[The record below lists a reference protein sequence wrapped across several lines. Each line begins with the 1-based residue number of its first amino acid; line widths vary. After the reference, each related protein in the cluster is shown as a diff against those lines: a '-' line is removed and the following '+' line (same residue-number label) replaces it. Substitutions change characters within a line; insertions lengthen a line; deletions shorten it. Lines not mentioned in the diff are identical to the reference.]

1 MKWFEYQMEVDQL
14 HAPDELKARLL
25 AMQPDTQKS
34 QNHSES
40 PAKKDRTV
48 RFPHWRRWAAGIAAC
63 AAVAVVGSQVMT
75 AMHPAGAG
83 ISTMSL
89 MDGGA
94 ASSTAASQ
102 APALAQYSMDA
113 AENGLAG
120 GLTRSA
126 AGTESAVAG
135 DKIIYTA
142 RLTLETKDYDA
153 ARAALEQ
160 ALADAGG
167 WMENSSESSY
177 DDSSRSL
184 SMTLRVPAENYE
196 SFLTAAGQA
205 ASLVNRSESA
215 DDVTAQYTDVAGRI
229 ANLEGQRD
237 RLRELQASA
246 GTLSDLLDEVSVD
259 AARFFFN
266 SRSSTS
272 ALDFDLD
279 LAVRQ
284 DSDNPV
290 YYVQYAHAR
299 ICSLVSRLAE
309 EGALVPDAA
318 AVDAALFETAE
329 EKALI
334 KTLSQLP
341 EVIRISARDYDP
353 SHVNRYLITLAGDFH
368 RFYNAC
374 RIKGEEAHVLSAR
387 LKLADTVRSV
397 IANCLALIGVTAPEK
412 M

>member
-246 GTLSDLLDEVSVD
+246 GTLSDLLDIEAQLSDVQYQLESWQSQLDWYDDQDLHPHRRDVPRAAGRGLCRGLAELCSRPGIHRRCAGWPVACGGD
-259 AARFFFN
+259 RGRRRGGCGDRPHPSPPVNAARTRN
-266 SRSSTS
+266 
-272 ALDFDLD
+272 
-279 LAVRQ
+279 
-284 DSDNPV
+284 
-290 YYVQYAHAR
+290 
-299 ICSLVSRLAE
+299 
-309 EGALVPDAA
+309 
-318 AVDAALFETAE
+318 
-329 EKALI
+329 
-334 KTLSQLP
+334 
-341 EVIRISARDYDP
+341 
-353 SHVNRYLITLAGDFH
+353 
-368 RFYNAC
+368 
-374 RIKGEEAHVLSAR
+374 
-387 LKLADTVRSV
+387 TV
-397 IANCLALIGVTAPEK
+397 
-412 M
+412 

>member
-34 QNHSES
+34 QNHSEP

-113 AENGLAG
+113 AENGLAAG
-120 GLTRSA
+120 SARSA

-246 GTLSDLLDEVSVD
+246 GTLSDLLDIE
-259 AARFFFN
+259 AQ
-266 SRSSTS
+266 
-272 ALDFDLD
+272 L
-279 LAVRQ
+279 
-284 DSDNPV
+284 SD
-290 YYVQYAHAR
+290 VQYQLESWQSQLDWYDDQVAS
-299 ICSLVSRLAE
+299 CTVTVSLREVETYTPTGETFLERLGAAFAE
-309 EGALVPDAA
+309 GWQNFVAGLASIAVVLAGLWPVVVIVAA
-318 AVDAALFETAE
+318 AVAAV
-329 EKALI
+329 
-334 KTLSQLP
+334 
-341 EVIRISARDYDP
+341 VIVRIR
-353 SHVNRYLITLAGDFH
+353 R
-368 RFYNAC
+368 R
-374 RIKGEEAHVLSAR
+374 R
-387 LKLADTVRSV
+387 
-397 IANCLALIGVTAPEK
+397 
-412 M
+412 

>member
-34 QNHSES
+34 QNHSEP

-113 AENGLAG
+113 AENGLSG

-246 GTLSDLLDEVSVD
+246 ETLSDLLDIE
-259 AARFFFN
+259 AQ
-266 SRSSTS
+266 
-272 ALDFDLD
+272 L
-279 LAVRQ
+279 
-284 DSDNPV
+284 SD
-290 YYVQYAHAR
+290 VQYQLESWQGQLDWYDDQVAS
-299 ICSLVSRLAE
+299 CTVTVSLREVETYTPTGETFLERLGAAFAE
-309 EGALVPDAA
+309 GWQNFVAGLASIAVALAGLWPVVVIVAA
-318 AVDAALFETAE
+318 AVAAV
-329 EKALI
+329 
-334 KTLSQLP
+334 
-341 EVIRISARDYDP
+341 VIVRIR
-353 SHVNRYLITLAGDFH
+353 R
-368 RFYNAC
+368 R
-374 RIKGEEAHVLSAR
+374 R
-387 LKLADTVRSV
+387 
-397 IANCLALIGVTAPEK
+397 
-412 M
+412 

>member
-34 QNHSES
+34 QNHSEP

-102 APALAQYSMDA
+102 APALAQYSMDT
-113 AENGLAG
+113 AENGLSG

-126 AGTESAVAG
+126 AGTERAVAG

-246 GTLSDLLDEVSVD
+246 GTLSDLLDIE
-259 AARFFFN
+259 AQ
-266 SRSSTS
+266 
-272 ALDFDLD
+272 L
-279 LAVRQ
+279 
-284 DSDNPV
+284 SD
-290 YYVQYAHAR
+290 VQYQLESWQSQLDWFDDQVAS
-299 ICSLVSRLAE
+299 CTVTVSLREVETYTPTGETFLERLGAAFAE
-309 EGALVPDAA
+309 GWQNFVAGLASIAVVLAGLWPVVVIVAAVAA
-318 AVDAALFETAE
+318 AV
-329 EKALI
+329 
-334 KTLSQLP
+334 
-341 EVIRISARDYDP
+341 VIVRIR
-353 SHVNRYLITLAGDFH
+353 R
-368 RFYNAC
+368 R
-374 RIKGEEAHVLSAR
+374 R
-387 LKLADTVRSV
+387 
-397 IANCLALIGVTAPEK
+397 
-412 M
+412 

>member
-113 AENGLAG
+113 AENGLSG

-246 GTLSDLLDEVSVD
+246 GTLSDLLDIE
-259 AARFFFN
+259 AQ
-266 SRSSTS
+266 
-272 ALDFDLD
+272 L
-279 LAVRQ
+279 
-284 DSDNPV
+284 SD
-290 YYVQYAHAR
+290 VQYQLESWQSQLDWYDDQVAS
-299 ICSLVSRLAE
+299 CTVTVSLREVETYTPTGETFLERLGAAFAE
-309 EGALVPDAA
+309 GWQNFVAGLASIAVALAGLWPVVVIVAA
-318 AVDAALFETAE
+318 AVAAV
-329 EKALI
+329 
-334 KTLSQLP
+334 
-341 EVIRISARDYDP
+341 VIVRIR
-353 SHVNRYLITLAGDFH
+353 R
-368 RFYNAC
+368 R
-374 RIKGEEAHVLSAR
+374 R
-387 LKLADTVRSV
+387 
-397 IANCLALIGVTAPEK
+397 
-412 M
+412 

>member
-34 QNHSES
+34 QNHSEP

-63 AAVAVVGSQVMT
+63 AAVAVAGSQVMT

-113 AENGLAG
+113 AENGLAAG
-120 GLTRSA
+120 AARSA

-142 RLTLETKDYDA
+142 YLTLETKNYDA

-246 GTLSDLLDEVSVD
+246 ETLSDLLDIE
-259 AARFFFN
+259 AQ
-266 SRSSTS
+266 
-272 ALDFDLD
+272 L
-279 LAVRQ
+279 
-284 DSDNPV
+284 SD
-290 YYVQYAHAR
+290 VQYQLESWQSQLDWYDDQVAS
-299 ICSLVSRLAE
+299 CTVTVSLREVETYTPTGETFLKRLGAAFAE
-309 EGALVPDAA
+309 GWQNFVAGLASIAVVLAGLWPVVVIVAAAAA
-318 AVDAALFETAE
+318 AV
-329 EKALI
+329 
-334 KTLSQLP
+334 
-341 EVIRISARDYDP
+341 VIVRIR
-353 SHVNRYLITLAGDFH
+353 R
-368 RFYNAC
+368 R
-374 RIKGEEAHVLSAR
+374 R
-387 LKLADTVRSV
+387 
-397 IANCLALIGVTAPEK
+397 
-412 M
+412 

>member
-34 QNHSES
+34 QNHSEP

-102 APALAQYSMDA
+102 APALAQYSMDT
-113 AENGLAG
+113 AENGLSG

-246 GTLSDLLDEVSVD
+246 GTLSDLLDIE
-259 AARFFFN
+259 AQ
-266 SRSSTS
+266 
-272 ALDFDLD
+272 L
-279 LAVRQ
+279 
-284 DSDNPV
+284 SD
-290 YYVQYAHAR
+290 VQYQLESWQSQLDWYDDQVAS
-299 ICSLVSRLAE
+299 CTVTVSLREVETYTPTGETFLERLGAAFAE
-309 EGALVPDAA
+309 GWQNFVAGLASIAVVLAGLWPVVVIVA
-318 AVDAALFETAE
+318 AVVAAV
-329 EKALI
+329 
-334 KTLSQLP
+334 
-341 EVIRISARDYDP
+341 VIVRIR
-353 SHVNRYLITLAGDFH
+353 R
-368 RFYNAC
+368 R
-374 RIKGEEAHVLSAR
+374 R
-387 LKLADTVRSV
+387 
-397 IANCLALIGVTAPEK
+397 
-412 M
+412 

>member
-102 APALAQYSMDA
+102 APALAQYSMDT

-120 GLTRSA
+120 SLTRSA

-142 RLTLETKDYDA
+142 RLTLETKDYDT

-246 GTLSDLLDEVSVD
+246 GTLSDLLDIE
-259 AARFFFN
+259 AQ
-266 SRSSTS
+266 
-272 ALDFDLD
+272 L
-279 LAVRQ
+279 
-284 DSDNPV
+284 SD
-290 YYVQYAHAR
+290 VQYQLESWQSQLDWYDDQIAS
-299 ICSLVSRLAE
+299 CTVTVSLREVETYTPTGETFLERLGAAFAE
-309 EGALVPDAA
+309 GWQNFVAGLASIAVVLAGLWPVVVIVAA
-318 AVDAALFETAE
+318 AVAAV
-329 EKALI
+329 
-334 KTLSQLP
+334 
-341 EVIRISARDYDP
+341 VIVRIR
-353 SHVNRYLITLAGDFH
+353 R
-368 RFYNAC
+368 R
-374 RIKGEEAHVLSAR
+374 R
-387 LKLADTVRSV
+387 
-397 IANCLALIGVTAPEK
+397 
-412 M
+412 

>member
-34 QNHSES
+34 QNHSEP

-102 APALAQYSMDA
+102 APALAQYSMDT
-113 AENGLAG
+113 AENGLSG

-246 GTLSDLLDEVSVD
+246 ETLSDLLDIE
-259 AARFFFN
+259 AQ
-266 SRSSTS
+266 
-272 ALDFDLD
+272 L
-279 LAVRQ
+279 
-284 DSDNPV
+284 SD
-290 YYVQYAHAR
+290 VQYQLESWQGQLDWYDDQIAS
-299 ICSLVSRLAE
+299 CTVTVSLREVETYTPTGETFLERLGAAFAE
-309 EGALVPDAA
+309 GWQNFVAGLASIAVVLAGLWPVVVIVAAVAA
-318 AVDAALFETAE
+318 AV
-329 EKALI
+329 
-334 KTLSQLP
+334 
-341 EVIRISARDYDP
+341 VI
-353 SHVNRYLITLAGDFH
+353 
-368 RFYNAC
+368 
-374 RIKGEEAHVLSAR
+374 
-387 LKLADTVRSV
+387 VRV
-397 IANCLALIGVTAPEK
+397 RRRR
-412 M
+412 

>member
-102 APALAQYSMDA
+102 APALAQYSMDT
-113 AENGLAG
+113 AENGLSG

-246 GTLSDLLDEVSVD
+246 GTLSDLLDIE
-259 AARFFFN
+259 AQ
-266 SRSSTS
+266 
-272 ALDFDLD
+272 L
-279 LAVRQ
+279 
-284 DSDNPV
+284 SD
-290 YYVQYAHAR
+290 VQYQLESWQSQLDWYDDQVAS
-299 ICSLVSRLAE
+299 CTVTVSLREVETYTPTGETFLERLGAAFAE
-309 EGALVPDAA
+309 GWQNFVAGLASIAVVLAGLWPVVVIVA
-318 AVDAALFETAE
+318 AVVAAV
-329 EKALI
+329 
-334 KTLSQLP
+334 
-341 EVIRISARDYDP
+341 VIVRIR
-353 SHVNRYLITLAGDFH
+353 R
-368 RFYNAC
+368 R
-374 RIKGEEAHVLSAR
+374 R
-387 LKLADTVRSV
+387 
-397 IANCLALIGVTAPEK
+397 
-412 M
+412 

>member
-94 ASSTAASQ
+94 ASSTAVSQ

-184 SMTLRVPAENYE
+184 SMTLRVPAKNYE

-205 ASLVNRSESA
+205 ASLVNRS
-215 DDVTAQYTDVAGRI
+215 
-229 ANLEGQRD
+229 
-237 RLRELQASA
+237 
-246 GTLSDLLDEVSVD
+246 
-259 AARFFFN
+259 
-266 SRSSTS
+266 
-272 ALDFDLD
+272 
-279 LAVRQ
+279 
-284 DSDNPV
+284 
-290 YYVQYAHAR
+290 
-299 ICSLVSRLAE
+299 
-309 EGALVPDAA
+309 
-318 AVDAALFETAE
+318 
-329 EKALI
+329 
-334 KTLSQLP
+334 
-341 EVIRISARDYDP
+341 
-353 SHVNRYLITLAGDFH
+353 
-368 RFYNAC
+368 
-374 RIKGEEAHVLSAR
+374 
-387 LKLADTVRSV
+387 
-397 IANCLALIGVTAPEK
+397 
-412 M
+412 

>member
-102 APALAQYSMDA
+102 APALAQYSMDT
-113 AENGLAG
+113 AENGLSG

-246 GTLSDLLDEVSVD
+246 GTLSDLLDIE
-259 AARFFFN
+259 AQ
-266 SRSSTS
+266 
-272 ALDFDLD
+272 L
-279 LAVRQ
+279 
-284 DSDNPV
+284 SD
-290 YYVQYAHAR
+290 VQYQLESWQSQLDWYDDQVAS
-299 ICSLVSRLAE
+299 CTVTVSLREVETYTPTGETFLERLGAAFAE
-309 EGALVPDAA
+309 GWQNFVAGLASIAVVLAGLWPVVVIVAA
-318 AVDAALFETAE
+318 AVAAV
-329 EKALI
+329 
-334 KTLSQLP
+334 
-341 EVIRISARDYDP
+341 VIVRIR
-353 SHVNRYLITLAGDFH
+353 R
-368 RFYNAC
+368 R
-374 RIKGEEAHVLSAR
+374 R
-387 LKLADTVRSV
+387 
-397 IANCLALIGVTAPEK
+397 
-412 M
+412 

>member
-113 AENGLAG
+113 AENGLSG

-246 GTLSDLLDEVSVD
+246 GTLSDLLDIE
-259 AARFFFN
+259 AQ
-266 SRSSTS
+266 
-272 ALDFDLD
+272 L
-279 LAVRQ
+279 
-284 DSDNPV
+284 SD
-290 YYVQYAHAR
+290 VQYQLESWQSQLDWYDDQIAS
-299 ICSLVSRLAE
+299 CTVTVSLREVETYTPTGETFLERLGAAFAE
-309 EGALVPDAA
+309 GWQNFVAGLASIAVVLAGLWPVVVIVAAVAA
-318 AVDAALFETAE
+318 AV
-329 EKALI
+329 
-334 KTLSQLP
+334 
-341 EVIRISARDYDP
+341 VIVRIR
-353 SHVNRYLITLAGDFH
+353 R
-368 RFYNAC
+368 R
-374 RIKGEEAHVLSAR
+374 R
-387 LKLADTVRSV
+387 
-397 IANCLALIGVTAPEK
+397 
-412 M
+412 

>member
-34 QNHSES
+34 QNHSEP

-113 AENGLAG
+113 AENGLAAG
-120 GLTRSA
+120 RARSA

-246 GTLSDLLDEVSVD
+246 GTLSDLLDIE
-259 AARFFFN
+259 AQ
-266 SRSSTS
+266 
-272 ALDFDLD
+272 L
-279 LAVRQ
+279 
-284 DSDNPV
+284 SD
-290 YYVQYAHAR
+290 VQYQLESWQSQLDWYDDQVAS
-299 ICSLVSRLAE
+299 CTVTVSLREVETYTPTGETFLERLGAAFAE
-309 EGALVPDAA
+309 GWQNFVAGLASIAVVLAGLWPVVVIVAAVAA
-318 AVDAALFETAE
+318 AV
-329 EKALI
+329 
-334 KTLSQLP
+334 
-341 EVIRISARDYDP
+341 VIVRIR
-353 SHVNRYLITLAGDFH
+353 R
-368 RFYNAC
+368 R
-374 RIKGEEAHVLSAR
+374 R
-387 LKLADTVRSV
+387 
-397 IANCLALIGVTAPEK
+397 
-412 M
+412 

>member
-34 QNHSES
+34 QNHSEP

-102 APALAQYSMDA
+102 APALAQYSMDT
-113 AENGLAG
+113 AENGLSG

-246 GTLSDLLDEVSVD
+246 GTLSDLLDIE
-259 AARFFFN
+259 AQ
-266 SRSSTS
+266 
-272 ALDFDLD
+272 L
-279 LAVRQ
+279 
-284 DSDNPV
+284 SD
-290 YYVQYAHAR
+290 VQYQLESWQSQLDWYDDQVAS
-299 ICSLVSRLAE
+299 CTVTVSLREVETYTPTGETFLERLGAAFAE
-309 EGALVPDAA
+309 GWQNFVAGLASIAVVLAGLWPVVVIVA
-318 AVDAALFETAE
+318 AVVAAV
-329 EKALI
+329 
-334 KTLSQLP
+334 
-341 EVIRISARDYDP
+341 VIVRIR
-353 SHVNRYLITLAGDFH
+353 
-368 RFYNAC
+368 C
-374 RIKGEEAHVLSAR
+374 RR
-387 LKLADTVRSV
+387 
-397 IANCLALIGVTAPEK
+397 
-412 M
+412 

>member
-34 QNHSES
+34 QNHSEP

-102 APALAQYSMDA
+102 APALAQYSMDT
-113 AENGLAG
+113 AENGLSG

-160 ALADAGG
+160 AMADAGG

-246 GTLSDLLDEVSVD
+246 GTLSDLLDIE
-259 AARFFFN
+259 AQ
-266 SRSSTS
+266 
-272 ALDFDLD
+272 L
-279 LAVRQ
+279 
-284 DSDNPV
+284 SD
-290 YYVQYAHAR
+290 VQYQLESWQSQLDWYDDQVAS
-299 ICSLVSRLAE
+299 CTVTVSLREVETYTPTGETFLERLGAAFAE
-309 EGALVPDAA
+309 GWQNFVAGLASIAVVLAGLWPVVVIVAAVAA
-318 AVDAALFETAE
+318 AV
-329 EKALI
+329 
-334 KTLSQLP
+334 
-341 EVIRISARDYDP
+341 VIVRIR
-353 SHVNRYLITLAGDFH
+353 R
-368 RFYNAC
+368 R
-374 RIKGEEAHVLSAR
+374 R
-387 LKLADTVRSV
+387 
-397 IANCLALIGVTAPEK
+397 
-412 M
+412 

>member
-113 AENGLAG
+113 AENGLSG

-246 GTLSDLLDEVSVD
+246 GTLSDLLDIE
-259 AARFFFN
+259 AQ
-266 SRSSTS
+266 
-272 ALDFDLD
+272 L
-279 LAVRQ
+279 
-284 DSDNPV
+284 SD
-290 YYVQYAHAR
+290 VQYQLESWQSQLDWYDDQIAS
-299 ICSLVSRLAE
+299 CTVTVSLREVETYTPTGETFLERLGAAFAE
-309 EGALVPDAA
+309 GWQNFVAGLASIAVVLAGLWPVVVIVA
-318 AVDAALFETAE
+318 AVVAAV
-329 EKALI
+329 
-334 KTLSQLP
+334 
-341 EVIRISARDYDP
+341 VIVRIR
-353 SHVNRYLITLAGDFH
+353 R
-368 RFYNAC
+368 R
-374 RIKGEEAHVLSAR
+374 R
-387 LKLADTVRSV
+387 
-397 IANCLALIGVTAPEK
+397 
-412 M
+412 

>member
-34 QNHSES
+34 QNHSEP

-113 AENGLAG
+113 AENGLSG

-246 GTLSDLLDEVSVD
+246 GTLSDLLDIE
-259 AARFFFN
+259 AQ
-266 SRSSTS
+266 
-272 ALDFDLD
+272 L
-279 LAVRQ
+279 
-284 DSDNPV
+284 SD
-290 YYVQYAHAR
+290 VQYQLESWQSQLDWYDDQIAS
-299 ICSLVSRLAE
+299 CTVTVSLREVETYTPTGETFLERLGAAFAE
-309 EGALVPDAA
+309 GWQNFVAGLASIAVVLAGLWPVVVIVA
-318 AVDAALFETAE
+318 AVVAAV
-329 EKALI
+329 
-334 KTLSQLP
+334 
-341 EVIRISARDYDP
+341 VIVRIR
-353 SHVNRYLITLAGDFH
+353 R
-368 RFYNAC
+368 R
-374 RIKGEEAHVLSAR
+374 R
-387 LKLADTVRSV
+387 
-397 IANCLALIGVTAPEK
+397 
-412 M
+412 

>member
-177 DDSSRSL
+177 DDSRRSL
-184 SMTLRVPAENYE
+184 SMTLRVPAENYD
-196 SFLTAAGQA
+196 SFLAAAGQA
-205 ASLVNRSESA
+205 ASLVNRSEQA
-215 DDVTAQYTDVAGRI
+215 DDVTAQYADVAGRV

-246 GTLSDLLDEVSVD
+246 STLSDLLAIE
-259 AARFFFN
+259 AQ
-266 SRSSTS
+266 
-272 ALDFDLD
+272 L
-279 LAVRQ
+279 
-284 DSDNPV
+284 SD
-290 YYVQYAHAR
+290 VQYQLESWQSQLDWYDDQIAS
-299 ICSLVSRLAE
+299 CTVTVNLQEVETYTPTGETFLERL
-309 EGALVPDAA
+309 GAAFAQGWQNFVAGLASVAVVLAGLWPVVVIVAAAAA
-318 AVDAALFETAE
+318 AVALF
-329 EKALI
+329 L
-334 KTLSQLP
+334 
-341 EVIRISARDYDP
+341 RR
-353 SHVNRYLITLAGDFH
+353 R
-368 RFYNAC
+368 R
-374 RIKGEEAHVLSAR
+374 R
-387 LKLADTVRSV
+387 
-397 IANCLALIGVTAPEK
+397 
-412 M
+412 

>member
-34 QNHSES
+34 QNHSEP

-102 APALAQYSMDA
+102 APALAQYSMDT
-113 AENGLAG
+113 AENGLSG

-246 GTLSDLLDEVSVD
+246 GTLSDLLDIE
-259 AARFFFN
+259 AQ
-266 SRSSTS
+266 
-272 ALDFDLD
+272 L
-279 LAVRQ
+279 
-284 DSDNPV
+284 SD
-290 YYVQYAHAR
+290 VQYQLESWQSQLDWYDDQVAS
-299 ICSLVSRLAE
+299 CTVTVSLREVETYTPTGETFLERLGAAFAE
-309 EGALVPDAA
+309 GWQNFVAGLASIAVVLAGLWPVVVIVAA
-318 AVDAALFETAE
+318 AVAAV
-329 EKALI
+329 
-334 KTLSQLP
+334 
-341 EVIRISARDYDP
+341 VIVRIR
-353 SHVNRYLITLAGDFH
+353 R
-368 RFYNAC
+368 R
-374 RIKGEEAHVLSAR
+374 R
-387 LKLADTVRSV
+387 
-397 IANCLALIGVTAPEK
+397 
-412 M
+412 

>member
-102 APALAQYSMDA
+102 APALAQYSMDT

-246 GTLSDLLDEVSVD
+246 GTLSDLLDIE
-259 AARFFFN
+259 AQ
-266 SRSSTS
+266 
-272 ALDFDLD
+272 L
-279 LAVRQ
+279 
-284 DSDNPV
+284 SD
-290 YYVQYAHAR
+290 VQYQLESWQSQLDWYDDQVAS
-299 ICSLVSRLAE
+299 CTVTVSLREVETYTPTGETFLERLGAAFAE
-309 EGALVPDAA
+309 GWQNFVAGLASIAVVLAGLWPVVVIVAAVAA
-318 AVDAALFETAE
+318 AV
-329 EKALI
+329 
-334 KTLSQLP
+334 
-341 EVIRISARDYDP
+341 VIVRIR
-353 SHVNRYLITLAGDFH
+353 R
-368 RFYNAC
+368 R
-374 RIKGEEAHVLSAR
+374 R
-387 LKLADTVRSV
+387 
-397 IANCLALIGVTAPEK
+397 
-412 M
+412 